1 MSTLRLALLNAARNG
16 DASRENFM
24 RDVGNDLIEFNATA
38 CELPGDF
45 EWDGVVV
52 TGSWASTY
60 WDEPWI
66 DELRTWLQEADSRD
80 IPMLGVCF
88 GHQIVADAL
97 GGTVEDMGE
106 YELGYRE
113 MTQTAESRL
122 FTGIDDR
129 FLAFATH
136 HDQVTELPPGAQ
148 LIAEN
153 DCCIQGFQR
162 GTAYGVQF
170 HPEFDL
176 ETAERVAEGKDSID
190 EERRQRILDGVTQES
205 YERACEAKKV
215 FVNFRSIAAEHKQAE
230 VAADD

>member
-1 MSTLRLALLNAARNG
+1 MTDLRLALLNAAHNG
-16 DASRENFM
+16 EGSRRNFM
-24 RDVGNDLIEFNATA
+24 RDVGDDLVEFDATER
-38 CELPGDF
+38 ELPDDF
-45 EWDGVVV
+45 EWDGVMV
-52 TGSWASTY
+52 TGSRASTY
-60 WDEPWI
+60 WGEDWI
-66 DELRTWLQEADSRD
+66 DDLRAWLQEANARD
-80 IPMLGVCF
+80 VPLLGVCF

-97 GGTVEDMGE
+97 GGTVDDMGE

-113 MTQTAESRL
+113 MVQTASSPL
-122 FTGIDDR
+122 FDGIDER
-129 FLAFATH
+129 FLVFATH
-136 HDQVTELPPGAQ
+136 HDHVTELPPGAE

-176 ETAERVAEGKDSID
+176 ETAERVTKGKDNID
-190 EERRQRILDGVTQES
+190 EDRRQRILDGVTEEN

-215 FVNFRSIAAEHKQAE
+215 FDNFRSIVAEHKRTE